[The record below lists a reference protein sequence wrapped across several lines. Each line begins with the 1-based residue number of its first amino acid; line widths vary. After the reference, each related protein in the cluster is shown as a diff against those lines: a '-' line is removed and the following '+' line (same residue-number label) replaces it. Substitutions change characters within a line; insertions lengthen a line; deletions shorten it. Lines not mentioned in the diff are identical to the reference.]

1 LALFPWKKG
10 GSEGKDGNGSTG
22 GPNATATGAG
32 DGDGKLEF
40 SPEKA
45 ERFFSVARNRH
56 EVGSF
61 DYAVNMWLQGLKFNP
76 NNLDAVKGFFASAS
90 GHINATG
97 AKAPA
102 KDLDAAVSGRTPVHK
117 YLANLLGWGFDQLN
131 AEKAAAAGV
140 SAADLGLREVALYLV
155 QNATKLALRAER
167 PRKSSLVKL
176 MEAAE
181 KIDDFATALVAG
193 DAAAK
198 MDISDGKLAAHVK
211 NLAAQSTM
219 SKGNYDKTGE
229 QGGFRSNIRNMDQ
242 QRQLEEGDRITKSG
256 SVLDRLVSDARKA
269 LEAAPGDRPSIV
281 KLGKALEERGT
292 PADEEEAHALYLKTF
307 AETQEFRF
315 RAEAGKIRMKQG
327 MRRLKQLD
335 AQVKANPSDLDAK
348 QAFLEAEKAQT
359 ILETAEFESLVAAYP
374 TNLEMKYQLGL
385 RYLAAGRQT
394 DAIGQLQQA
403 KNDGKLK
410 HKVNLKLG
418 LAFIAI
424 DWVDEAVET
433 LRGGVAEYPD
443 PNDDTGM
450 DLRYELTKALF
461 KKAQLSRDLA
471 SAEEADKL
479 ASAIAMQNIAYKDI
493 RNLRTQIKAL
503 ITELKQQGNS

>member
-1 LALFPWKKG
+1 MALFPWKKG

-22 GPNATATGAG
+22 GPNTAAAGAG
-32 DGDGKLEF
+32 EGDGKLEF

-97 AKAPA
+97 AKAPG
-102 KDLDAAVSGRTPVHK
+102 KDLDAAVSGRTPVHRF
-117 YLANLLGWGFDQLN
+117 LTNLLAWGYDQLN
-131 AEKAAAAGV
+131 AEKAVAAGV
-140 SAADLGLREVALYLV
+140 SASELGLREVALYLV
-155 QNATKLALRAER
+155 ENAVKLTLRAER
-167 PRKSSLVKL
+167 PRKTSLVKL

-181 KIDDFATALVAG
+181 KCEDFVTALAAG
-193 DAAAK
+193 DAARK
-198 MDISDGKLAAHVK
+198 LDPSDGKLAAHVK

-242 QRQLEEGDRITKSG
+242 QRQLEEQDRISKSG
-256 SVLDRLVSDARKA
+256 SVLDRQVDDTRAAHKA
-269 LEAAPGDRPSIV
+269 NPADRPTLIKYVS
-281 KLGKALEERGT
+281 ALRERAT
-292 PADEEEAHALYLKTF
+292 PADEEEAHTLLMKAF
-307 AETQEFRF
+307 ADSQEFRF
-315 RAEAGKIRMKQG
+315 RQVAGDIRIKQG
-327 MRRLKQLD
+327 RRKMRALKAAMEAAPKD
-335 AQVKANPSDLDAK
+335 EDAK
-348 QAFLEAEKAQT
+348 QAFLAADKVQLALEIAEYEA
-359 ILETAEFESLVAAYP
+359 LVKAYP
-374 TNLEMKYQLGL
+374 TDLKHKFELGL
-385 RYLAAGRQT
+385 RYLLAGRHT

-410 HKVNLKLG
+410 HQATLQLG

-424 DWVDEAVET
+424 DWLDEAVET
-433 LRGGVAEYPD
+433 LRSGVAEYPD

-450 DLRYELTKALF
+450 ELRYELTEALF
-461 KKAQLSRDLA
+461 KKAQSARDLP

-479 ASAIAMQNIAYKDI
+479 ASAIAMQSITYKDI
-493 RNLRTQIKAL
+493 RNKRTQIKAL